1 MSTRSRFALSFV
13 GMSDGAAFFSVCR
26 LLSVLQDR
34 GSVGISQQPRLSK
47 TRGMK
52 STVSIDLFGLDLYTL
67 LPVAQFS
74 FEYAVEIF
82 GEFS

>member
-1 MSTRSRFALSFV
+1 MEPLSFV
-13 GMSDGAAFFSVCR
+13 CVDSCKMEALLASLSKQLR
-26 LLSVLQDR
+26 LN
-34 GSVGISQQPRLSK
+34 K

-52 STVSIDLFGLDLYTL
+52 STVSTDLFGLDLYTL

-82 GEFS
+82 GGFS